1 MAEATFHTNPP
12 GYAPSATVTV
22 QRSTPDG
29 IIDIT
34 VAFMDRGHGWFMTH
48 ILDEDGN
55 DLVLT
60 ETERLLATSLV
71 EAGVDETGR

>member
-1 MAEATFHTNPP
+1 MTKATFHTNPP
-12 GYAPSATVTV
+12 GYSPSATVTV
-22 QRSTPDG
+22 QRSTPNG

-34 VAFMDRGHGWFMTH
+34 VAFAQEGGQWLFTD

-55 DLVLT
+55 DVVLT
-60 ETERLLATSLV
+60 PTELLLATSLV

>member
-22 QRSTPDG
+22 QRTTPGG

-34 VAFMDRGHGWFMTH
+34 VAFAQRGGQWFPTD

-55 DLVLT
+55 DVVLT
-60 ETERLLATSLV
+60 PTELLLATSLV

>member
-1 MAEATFHTNPP
+1 MAD
-12 GYAPSATVTV
+12 ATVTV
-22 QRSTPDG
+22 QRSAPGG

-34 VAFMDRGHGWFMTH
+34 VAFALVKGEWMTTD

-60 ETERLLATSLV
+60 PTELLLATSLV

>member
-12 GYAPSATVTV
+12 GYSPSATVTI

-34 VAFMDRGHGWFMTH
+34 VAFTQQGGQWFFTH

-55 DLVLT
+55 EMFLSDT
-60 ETERLLATSLV
+60 EELLARSLV